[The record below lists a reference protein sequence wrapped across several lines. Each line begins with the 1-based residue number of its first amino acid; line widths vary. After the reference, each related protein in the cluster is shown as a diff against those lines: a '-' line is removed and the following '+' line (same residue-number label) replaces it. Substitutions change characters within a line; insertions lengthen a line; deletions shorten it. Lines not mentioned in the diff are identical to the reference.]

1 VQVACETGGMGML
14 DLLTRNWWA
23 LALRGVIAIF
33 FGLAAL
39 AWPGLTLVA
48 LVVLFGVYVLAD
60 GILATITS
68 IAERGKGWGWLL
80 LEGVL
85 LVAIGVAV
93 FRWPGIT
100 ALALL
105 FLIAARALVVGVL
118 ELVSAVALRKE
129 LAGEWLLAL
138 NGVLSIV
145 FGVLIAARPG
155 VGALAIVWLIGLYA
169 LVFGVIMIALAF
181 RLKGWQR
188 RIIGPAPA

>member
-1 VQVACETGGMGML
+1 ML

-39 AWPGLTLVA
+39 AWPGITLVA

-60 GILATITS
+60 GILAAITS

-105 FLIAARALVVGVL
+105 FLIAARAIVVGVL

-129 LAGEWLLAL
+129 LEGEWLLAL
-138 NGVLSIV
+138 NGVLSVV